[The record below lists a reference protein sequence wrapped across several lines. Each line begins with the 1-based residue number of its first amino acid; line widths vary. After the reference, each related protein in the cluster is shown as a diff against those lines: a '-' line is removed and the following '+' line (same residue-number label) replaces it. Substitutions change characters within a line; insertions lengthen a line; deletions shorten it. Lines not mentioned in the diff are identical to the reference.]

1 MEKENKFVK
10 YLSKAL
16 KPEETKTEGGGPVIT
31 ISREHGC
38 SAGFIAE
45 KLVNKI
51 NAHYQNNKKHKLWFW
66 ISKEI
71 LEKSAEELRTK
82 PEKIAHIFSGGEKSL
97 LEDISL
103 SFIGK
108 YYISDSNIIATIK
121 KIIRGYALEGNV
133 IIVGRGSSI
142 VASDIEKSL
151 HIKLFAP
158 LEWKAKRI
166 SERFGLTRKEAIDL
180 IMQTEHKRQEFLKLL
195 LKSRNETDFYDIM
208 INCEGF
214 SEEEIVNLIFYVS
227 KEKKLV
233 S

>member
-10 YLSKAL
+10 YLSKTL
-16 KPEETKTEGGGPVIT
+16 KAEDIPKKGGGPVIT
-31 ISREHGC
+31 ISRDHGC

-45 KLVNKI
+45 KLIQKI
-51 NAHYQNNKKHKLWFW
+51 NEYYISNRKHKKWSW

-97 LEDISL
+97 LEDLSL

-121 KIIRGYALEGNV
+121 KIIRGFAVEGNV
-133 IIVGRGSSI
+133 VIVGRGSCV
-142 VASDIEKSL
+142 VAADIEKAL
-151 HIKLFAP
+151 HIKLYAP
-158 LEWKAKRI
+158 LEWKIKKI
-166 SERFGLTRKEAIDL
+166 SERFGLTRKEALDVIK
-180 IMQTEHKRQEFLKLL
+180 QTEFKRSEFMKLL
-195 LKSRNETDFYDIM
+195 LKSKSETDFYDLM
-208 INCEGF
+208 INCESY
-214 SEEEIVNLIFYVS
+214 SEDDIVNLIFNLS
-227 KEKKLV
+227 IDKNLI

>member
-10 YLSKAL
+10 YLSKTL
-16 KPEETKTEGGGPVIT
+16 KPEEMPKKGGGPVIT
-31 ISREHGC
+31 ISRDHGC

-45 KLVNKI
+45 KLVEKI
-51 NAHYQNNKKHKLWFW
+51 NEYYSSNKKHKKWSW

-97 LEDISL
+97 LEDLSL

-121 KIIRGYALEGNV
+121 KIIRGYAVEGNV
-133 IIVGRGSSI
+133 VIVGRGSCV
-142 VASDIEKSL
+142 VAADIEKSL
-151 HIKLFAP
+151 HLRLFAP
-158 LEWKAKRI
+158 LEWKIKKI
-166 SERFGLTRKEAIDL
+166 SERFGLTRKEALDL
-180 IMQTEHKRQEFLKLL
+180 IKQTEFKRTEFMKLL
-195 LKSRNETDFYDIM
+195 LKSKPETDFYDLM
-208 INCEGF
+208 INCESF
-214 SEEEIVNLIFYVS
+214 SEDEIINLLFNLCR
-227 KEKKLV
+227 EKKLI